1 MKESVPSLTVSVNL
15 MLSLSST
22 ESIAAGAFS
31 DDVTL
36 AESIILM
43 KAVGGS

>member
-1 MKESVPSLTVSVNL
+1 MKESVPSLIASVYL
-15 MLSLSST
+15 ILSLSST
-22 ESIAAGAFS
+22 EAIAAGVFS